1 MTACD
6 WEGCTTAALPMATST
21 GHHLCEYH
29 IAQATAI
36 VRDATY
42 RLQTGQQSPPQAP
55 TRAARRPLGVV
66 VPPIVLALVVLCT
79 VAFPFR
85 WPLSHVALMFI
96 MFLVLVAWWGWIW
109 GFGRPTR

>member
-6 WEGCTTAALPMATST
+6 WEGCTTAAFPEATIT

-29 IAQATAI
+29 LAQAYAT
-36 VRDATY
+36 VRDATR
-42 RLQTGQQSPPQAP
+42 RLQAPQMAPQDP

-96 MFLVLVAWWGWIW
+96 LFLVLVGWWGWIW